1 MNKLRLDRGGPVP
14 LHRQIE
20 RWLRRLIRRPE
31 YRGGRPLPDEVTLAR
46 RLGVSRNTLRAGL
59 SPLIYEGLLERTP
72 RVGTRV
78 LRQSVETSLS
88 AWGSFTEEM
97 RRKGIEVE
105 NLGISLSRVRADAG
119 TAAALGLEPGTEVWY
134 LRRLRGWGG
143 RPALLACSWLHPG
156 LGIRGD
162 EDFGRSLYEVL
173 REASGAV
180 PAVSR
185 EEITA
190 VAADAGL
197 SGALRVRRGTPV
209 LRRTRTVLD
218 RRGRPVEFNRNY
230 YRVDRYTLTLELHR
244 APR

>member
-1 MNKLRLDRGGPVP
+1 MNKLELDHGGPVP

-20 RWLRRLIRRPE
+20 GWLRRLIRQPA
-31 YRGGRPLPDEVTLAR
+31 YRDGKPLPDEITLAR
-46 RLGVSRNTLRAGL
+46 DLGVSRNTLRAAL
-59 SPLIYEGLLERTP
+59 SPLIYEGLLSRTP

-78 LRQSVETSLS
+78 VRQSVETSLA

-97 RRKGIEVE
+97 RRRGIEVQ
-105 NLGISLSRVRADAG
+105 NLEVSLSRVPADAAA
-119 TAAALGLEPGTEVWY
+119 AAALRLEPGTELWF

-143 RPALLACSWLHPG
+143 RPALLACSWFHPR

-173 REASGAV
+173 REVSGAV

-190 VAADAGL
+190 VAADGDL
-197 SGALRVRRGTPV
+197 RRALGVPRGTPV
-209 LRRTRTVLD
+209 LRRARAVLD
-218 RRGRPVEFNRNY
+218 RRGLPVEYNRNY
-230 YRVDRYTLTLELHR
+230 YRVDRYALTLELRR
-244 APR
+244 ASR